1 MKQIKIF
8 LGLILLVV
16 LVSCNDESYYYNSSR
31 HVVITA
37 ELPDAHQTRACL
49 IQKEGSLDMIAQF
62 KDDNIS
68 VFAEQDGKT
77 YKINGSD
84 FWGNIPL
91 VISENKKSCTFE
103 FDLREEIDPNRP
115 YKLHGVNNVMTTV
128 IGTIS
133 DEESAATAVGSLYR
147 EEGLNGVP
155 LYFEVEDG
163 RDISKVEFKHFT
175 AYEIL
180 HVTNTS
186 DEPIVFQYGG
196 YEADELWYYYCY
208 QIIFHNGVE
217 IFGNDNY
224 QGNGYGSQTVIA
236 PGETKD
242 FLSCYIPTG
251 KKMVNA
257 KLRASVNGNEIYS
270 SNTKSSDVAIKVGN
284 AYHLYATWNG
294 KELKFGK
301 EDIRETI
308 IYPTSSYQLSEDGKA
323 LIKWLGTE
331 TEIDMSADPAFDNV
345 ERIGCYAFSSN
356 YWAKSIKL
364 SDNVKEI
371 REYAFEVAEVERI
384 YLPKSLTFIGADA
397 FKNSY
402 CLKEVHITDLS
413 AWCNIRFSQAMY
425 NLSCNPLTSAHS
437 LYLNGEKIVNLVIPD
452 DITKIEYG
460 SFSGAD
466 IETLT
471 LSDNV
476 TILDDYAFSS
486 CQNLKT
492 IHFGTKLTEIGHRVF
507 INCKSLEEIIL
518 PESLEYIGNLVFDLC
533 DNIKKVHI
541 GENLKTVGTAFRC
554 SNLKEFD
561 GSSQNRY
568 YFVKDGILYRNDYSY
583 SSEAKDYYL
592 EHICLA
598 QVPGGREQDSFVV
611 PDFVTVIDE
620 SAFLQ
625 CKNLSSIVLHSSI
638 KDVSFINLIFSKDEV
653 PNLKSVEVLA
663 TTPPSACLLGYGDYN
678 GAYSYALAINP
689 DATLYVPDGCVDLYK
704 AHPYWSKF
712 TTILSLGS
720 GMPSDDGTVIDDD
733 SPEDPFGDD

>member
-62 KDDNIS
+62 KDDKIS
-68 VFAEQDGKT
+68 VLAEQDGKT

-115 YKLHGVNNVMTTV
+115 YKLHGVNSVMTTV

-180 HVTNTS
+180 HVTNIS

-270 SNTKSSDVAIKVGN
+270 SNTKSSDVDIKVGN

-294 KELKFGK
+294 KELKFK
-301 EDIRETI
+301 EN
-308 IYPTSSYQLSEDGKA
+308 G
-323 LIKWLGTE
+323 
-331 TEIDMSADPAFDNV
+331 NV
-345 ERIGCYAFSSN
+345 EIPTEGLVAYYPFNGNANDASGYGNHGTPSSN
-356 YWAKSIKL
+356 
-364 SDNVKEI
+364 V
-371 REYAFEVAEVERI
+371 
-384 YLPKSLTFIGADA
+384 SLTTG
-397 FKNSY
+397 
-402 CLKEVHITDLS
+402 V
-413 AWCNIRFSQAMY
+413 
-425 NLSCNPLTSAHS
+425 
-437 LYLNGEKIVNLVIPD
+437 NGE
-452 DITKIEYG
+452 
-460 SFSGAD
+460 
-466 IETLT
+466 
-471 LSDNV
+471 
-476 TILDDYAFSS
+476 
-486 CQNLKT
+486 
-492 IHFGTKLTEIGHRVF
+492 
-507 INCKSLEEIIL
+507 
-518 PESLEYIGNLVFDLC
+518 
-533 DNIKKVHI
+533 
-541 GENLKTVGTAFRC
+541 
-554 SNLKEFD
+554 
-561 GSSQNRY
+561 
-568 YFVKDGILYRNDYSY
+568 
-583 SSEAKDYYL
+583 
-592 EHICLA
+592 
-598 QVPGGREQDSFVV
+598 
-611 PDFVTVIDE
+611 
-620 SAFLQ
+620 
-625 CKNLSSIVLHSSI
+625 
-638 KDVSFINLIFSKDEV
+638 
-653 PNLKSVEVLA
+653 
-663 TTPPSACLLGYGDYN
+663 YN
-678 GAYSYALAINP
+678 GAYLFGGVDKPGSIHVKNSESLKFSDGCTFAAFIKPVSWRSMDGWGSTVNTGGGQCFMAKNHDVSGVTFMLSGNDEKCVVSMKSYQNREPWATASSGNKLIGNYLNLWTHVAFVYGNGRARLYVNGELMCDNESNPNFSTMNSRDFYIGKFSDYWYPFNGAIDEVRIYDRPLSESEIKALARH
-689 DATLYVPDGCVDLYK
+689 DEDT
-704 AHPYWSKF
+704 
-712 TTILSLGS
+712 GS